1 MSVSPLQ
8 PASLRVLVVDD
19 EELARLRLRTLLG
32 EAAAP
37 GAQVV
42 GEAGS
47 VAQAL
52 AWLAEHPRGCEIVML
67 DIQMPG
73 ADGTL
78 LAAALRVRASQEEE
92 VPAVIF
98 VTAHEQHA
106 LRAFELEA
114 VDYLTKPV
122 RRDRLDAALARAARW
137 LQAEQLRRAASTGSR
152 DAPASAQAAA
162 DAAPA
167 EAPAAEGSAAGA
179 QPDTHEGPQAAGQ
192 REGLASADL
201 VVSER
206 GRIVRV
212 PLSEVLYLK
221 AELKYVTLRT
231 AAHSYVLDDA
241 LSELEQRLGPRFL
254 RVHRNALVAR
264 HAVSRLVRRPAGAVE
279 EEGGESWAVCVEP
292 VSEWLAVSRRQLPLV
307 REAVR
312 ASGV

>member
-1 MSVSPLQ
+1 MSVSPFE
-8 PASLRVLVVDD
+8 PASLRVLIVDD

-52 AWLAEHPRGCEIVML
+52 AWLAERPRGCEIVML

-78 LAAALRVRASQEEE
+78 LAAALRVRASQGEE

-137 LQAEQLRRAASTGSR
+137 LQAEQLRRAASTGPR
-152 DAPASAQAAA
+152 DAPASAQAA

-167 EAPAAEGSAAGA
+167 EALAAEGSTAGA
-179 QPDTHEGPQAAGQ
+179 QPDAHERPQAASQ

-264 HAVSRLVRRPAGAVE
+264 HAVSRLVRRPAGGVE